1 MTPVNDKYR
10 PDPVQWVCTCPSF
23 VLSHFL
29 ICKHLVQ
36 AIQPMPP
43 IFFLQVK
50 RNHTVPFWEH
60 LALIPLNTI
69 PRNTTTTQ
77 ITSQNEDHKADDSE
91 KSDEEGSNN
100 KDDEGVDNVVDT
112 MAGKDID
119 NSCTFHEHFE
129 GDIVTIQEFC
139 RGLEY
144 QIQFSDQQMLETLE
158 CEGASFLWLVR
169 GCLGRGKC
177 MNSMR
182 GPALMTWE
190 KGTGNMMFYRTRP
203 CTKDID
209 T

>member
-10 PDPVQWVCTCPSF
+10 PDPVQWVRTCPSF
-23 VLSHFL
+23 MLSCFL

-36 AIQPMPP
+36 AVQPMPP

-77 ITSQNEDHKADDSE
+77 ITSQNEDHKVDDSE
-91 KSDEEGSNN
+91 KSDEEGSDN

-119 NSCTFHEHFE
+119 DSCTFCEHFE
-129 GDIVTIQEFC
+129 GDIVTIQEFHK
-139 RGLEY
+139 GLEY

-158 CEGASFLWLVR
+158 CEGVSFTCDW
-169 GCLGRGKC
+169 
-177 MNSMR
+177 
-182 GPALMTWE
+182 
-190 KGTGNMMFYRTRP
+190 
-203 CTKDID
+203 
-209 T
+209 

>member
-23 VLSHFL
+23 MLSHFL

-36 AIQPMPP
+36 AVQPMPS

-77 ITSQNEDHKADDSE
+77 ITSQNEDHKVDDSE
-91 KSDEEGSNN
+91 NSDEEGSNN

-129 GDIVTIQEFC
+129 GDIVTIQEF
-139 RGLEY
+139 
-144 QIQFSDQQMLETLE
+144 
-158 CEGASFLWLVR
+158 
-169 GCLGRGKC
+169 
-177 MNSMR
+177 
-182 GPALMTWE
+182 
-190 KGTGNMMFYRTRP
+190 
-203 CTKDID
+203 
-209 T
+209 